1 MSQNNLISVIIPAY
15 NKSEELRSSL
25 VSLLSQ
31 SHQNYEVIIVNDGST
46 DNTARII
53 DELKDKFWHKNIR
66 FKIISQNNQ
75 GAQNARNRGFLDSKG
90 NYLIFWDAD
99 VVASPRM
106 LETMLQALKDNPSAS
121 YAYSSFIFGK
131 KKFKLWEF
139 NAEKLKKMPC
149 IHTTSLIKKA
159 DFPGQWDNRISR
171 LQDWDLFLT
180 MLFKGKTGIFVPEF
194 LFTVLINN
202 STMSSW
208 LPKIAYKL
216 PFIKLKQAEKYK
228 QAVEV
233 IKKKHR
239 LNF

>member
-1 MSQNNLISVIIPAY
+1 MPQNNLISVIIPAY
-15 NKSEELRSSL
+15 NKSEELRASL
-25 VSLLSQ
+25 ASLLSQ
-31 SHQNYEVIIVNDGST
+31 SYQHYEVIIVNDGST
-46 DNTARII
+46 DNTAHII
-53 DELKDKFWHKNIR
+53 DEFKNKFWDKKVR

-75 GAQNARNRGFLDSKG
+75 GAQNARNRGFLESKG
-90 NYLIFWDAD
+90 SYLIFWDAD
-99 VVASPRM
+99 VVASPQM
-106 LETMLQALKDNPSAS
+106 LVKMVQTLSDNPSAS

-149 IHTTSLIKKA
+149 VHSTTLIRRV
-159 DFPGQWDNRISR
+159 DFPGQWDARISR

-180 MLFKGKTGIFVPEF
+180 MLFKGKTGVWVPEF

-228 QAVEV
+228 QAVEA